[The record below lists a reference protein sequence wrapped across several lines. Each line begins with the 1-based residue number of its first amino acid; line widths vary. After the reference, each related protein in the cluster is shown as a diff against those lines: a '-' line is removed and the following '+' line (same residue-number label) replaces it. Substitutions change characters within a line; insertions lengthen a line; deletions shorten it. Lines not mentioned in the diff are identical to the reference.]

1 MGTDCFSSMDQA
13 ATRRA
18 STTIVIA
25 GVVGSLLVVGIVL
38 VASSSHVAQP
48 YTRTE
53 FDTTELMFDSPAGRP
68 VSCKFWDCG
77 DEDGDCVERV
87 MKESQ
92 DAGDKDMTANKRS
105 YMRGVAAPKE
115 CSPTTALTS
124 LKACV
129 DKNSNGCR
137 GYLNSDKQACNYQ
150 SFLAD
155 CPKTCGQCDKLP
167 LPSCVDKASVGSC
180 QKCGHSD
187 QCSVS
192 GAYCCP
198 FLKKCI
204 VSGQK
209 CYDPNADCNP
219 RCPNEQ
225 SVETCTGCANVYK
238 LGGWAKWAPPTCG
251 SSAASSGSGPTG
263 DQCLS
268 SKQGWGGY
276 TCERAKI
283 EKYCNNAK
291 WGADV
296 QQCCSA
302 TCSAGAS
309 AKPAAKPAASGPTP
323 DQCLSSKQGWQ
334 SYTCESA
341 KSKYCNDAK
350 WGADVRQCCPETC
363 SAAPQCKDQSRK
375 CPGWS
380 KYCGRPDMTVGGV
393 PLEMKC
399 AKTCGKC

>member
-1 MGTDCFSSMDQA
+1 MDQA

-180 QKCGHSD
+180 QKC
-187 QCSVS
+187 
-192 GAYCCP
+192 
-198 FLKKCI
+198 
-204 VSGQK
+204 
-209 CYDPNADCNP
+209 
-219 RCPNEQ
+219 R
-225 SVETCTGCANVYK
+225 
-238 LGGWAKWAPPTCG
+238 
-251 SSAASSGSGPTG
+251 
-263 DQCLS
+263 
-268 SKQGWGGY
+268 
-276 TCERAKI
+276 
-283 EKYCNNAK
+283 
-291 WGADV
+291 
-296 QQCCSA
+296 
-302 TCSAGAS
+302 
-309 AKPAAKPAASGPTP
+309 
-323 DQCLSSKQGWQ
+323 
-334 SYTCESA
+334 
-341 KSKYCNDAK
+341 
-350 WGADVRQCCPETC
+350 
-363 SAAPQCKDQSRK
+363 
-375 CPGWS
+375 
-380 KYCGRPDMTVGGV
+380 
-393 PLEMKC
+393 
-399 AKTCGKC
+399 